1 MEKIASRLPII
12 FALLLIFL
20 LLFSVAAAANED
32 HQKVTIIGEVNDE
45 SQIVARDG
53 TVYEIAFTEIGNE
66 VAGLIGAVVEV
77 TGVIVEEAVGLIILH
92 IESYRIVEQI

>member
-1 MEKIASRLPII
+1 MQVTI
-12 FALLLIFL
+12 LLYTLLIIFL
-20 LLFSVAAAANED
+20 LMLSAIAMANKD
-32 HQKVTIIGEVNDE
+32 HQKVTITGEVNDE
-45 SQIVARDG
+45 SQIVVRDG

-77 TGVIVEEAVGLIILH
+77 TGIVVEEEGGLKILH

>member
-1 MEKIASRLPII
+1 MQKITSRLPII

-20 LLFSVAAAANED
+20 LMFSAAAAASKD
-32 HQKVTIIGEVNDE
+32 LQKVTIIGEVNDE
-45 SQIVARDG
+45 SQIVVRDG

-66 VAGLIGAVVEV
+66 VMKLIGAVVEV
-77 TGVIVEEAVGLIILH
+77 TGFVVEEEGGLKILH